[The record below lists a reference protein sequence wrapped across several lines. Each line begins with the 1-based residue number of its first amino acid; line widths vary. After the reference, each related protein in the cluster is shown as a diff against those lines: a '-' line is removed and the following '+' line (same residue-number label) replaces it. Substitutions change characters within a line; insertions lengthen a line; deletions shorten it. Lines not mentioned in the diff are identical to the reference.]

1 MEPSESIS
9 QELGANSNASSED
22 PEKRF
27 STFENNERVRK
38 KVKKIKL
45 KIKTFPS
52 MTIKNYSMHL

>member
-38 KVKKIKL
+38 KVKKIK
-45 KIKTFPS
+45 
-52 MTIKNYSMHL
+52 